1 MSVVARRA
9 PRGSRAT
16 LATALAAVGTCAS
29 TLALAN
35 LLSPGGNRGTIW
47 LCVLLLAAFVAG
59 VRALTRTWWVP
70 SAAGLVAA
78 AVGVVLRYGAPPGR
92 LQLVPTPDTW
102 DRARAVWSDG
112 LALIDSS
119 VVPMDVTRPVELVI
133 LVGALFVFLAVDLL
147 AVGLG
152 RAGWAGLVYLA
163 MWVPALTLG
172 FGAGA
177 WALLWTG
184 AAYLLLLAVASAPST
199 GALERGRL
207 ASAAVWSTAAVV
219 AGALVLGPVLTVLPA
234 WSSFDLPSLGSGSAG
249 PLRLSDELDMRHSL
263 GKRSGSTVLTYSVT
277 PAGPT
282 PSPEASSSRV
292 PLPAASVGPSPS
304 ATPTEA
310 PLVATVA
317 SVGPLRAFTLTEFDG
332 RSWTP
337 TDPVA
342 TNTVAGGSLLATDP
356 DLRGTAPDA
365 SRGVLAKV
373 DVEVGTLDEER
384 LPIGIFP
391 RTVEAPGQWQYDAE
405 RDEVFGSDATPSG
418 MKYSMV
424 VELPDLRPEDLE
436 DADTPAP
443 ADADVT
449 GVLTVPATS
458 HSDDIAD
465 LARDLTKD
473 DSTPYQKAMS
483 LQSYLRASSNFTY
496 DTRVAPARTDD
507 AVWDFLQ
514 DKHGYCV
521 QFATTMTVMA
531 RMLGIPARMG
541 VGFLPGKANDDGAI
555 VVTGK
560 EAHTWPELY
569 FGPDLGWVRFEPTPA
584 VQTGAPP
591 VWSDPFQANS
601 PGTDPR
607 DEQNSRPD
615 DVPTGEA
622 GPTSEATT
630 APVDSSDDG
639 TRLLPVLLTV
649 AAVLLMAAVGAVLVA
664 SRRRARPDLTPEQAW
679 ARTRKGLAARG
690 IRWSDATT
698 PRAAVRGVEGQLAAR
713 GCPAM
718 DAEAAQALASL
729 AGAVE
734 TERYSPRSTDVSPAE
749 LELERWSDAVLDDV
763 KRLLSDR
770 SRRDAAPSAPR
781 GES

>member
-1 MSVVARRA
+1 MSLVARRA

-16 LATALAAVGTCAS
+16 LATALVAVGTCAS

-35 LLSPGGNRGTIW
+35 LLSPGGGRGVIW

-119 VVPMDVTRPVELVI
+119 VVPMDVTRPVEMVI
-133 LVGALFVFLAVDLL
+133 LVGALFVFLACDLL

-163 MWVPALTLG
+163 MWAPALTLG
-172 FGAGA
+172 FDAGA

-184 AAYLLLLAVASAPST
+184 AAYLLLLAVTSAPHA
-199 GALERGRL
+199 GGVERGRL
-207 ASAAVWSTAAVV
+207 ASAALWSTAAVV
-219 AGALVLGPVLTVLPA
+219 VGALVLGPILTVLPA
-234 WSSFDLPSLGSGSAG
+234 WSSFDLPSLGSGAAG

-263 GKRSGSTVLTYSVT
+263 GKRSGSTVLTYSVA
-277 PAGPT
+277 PAGPAAT
-282 PSPEASSSRV
+282 PAASSSAT
-292 PLPAASVGPSPS
+292 PLPAAPAGPSPS
-304 ATPTEA
+304 ATPTQA

-332 RSWTP
+332 RTWTP
-337 TDPVA
+337 TEPVA
-342 TNTVAGGSLLATDP
+342 TNAVAGGSLLATDP
-356 DLRGTAPDA
+356 DLRGTEPDA
-365 SRGVLAKV
+365 KRGVLAKV
-373 DVEVGTLDEER
+373 DVEVGTLDEKR

-391 RTVEAPGQWQYDAE
+391 RTVDAPGSWQYDAE
-405 RDEVFGSDATPSG
+405 RDEVFGSDATPTG
-418 MKYSMV
+418 MRYLMV

-436 DADTPAP
+436 DATTPAP
-443 ADADVT
+443 PDAEVS
-449 GVLTVPATS
+449 GVLSVPATS
-458 HSDDIAD
+458 HSDDIAA
-465 LARDLTKD
+465 LARDLTKND
-473 DSTPYQKAMS
+473 PTPYKKAMS

-496 DTRVAPARTDD
+496 DTRVAPASTDD

-531 RMLGIPARMG
+531 RTLGIPARMG

-584 VQTGAPP
+584 VQSGAPP
-591 VWSDPFQANS
+591 VWSDPFQANA

-607 DEQNSRPD
+607 DDLNQRPD
-615 DVPTGEA
+615 DRPTDDA
-622 GPTSEATT
+622 APTDAATST
-630 APVDSSDDG
+630 PAAPTTDAAN
-639 TRLLPVLLTV
+639 LLVPVLITL
-649 AAVLLMAAVGAVLVA
+649 AAVLLLAGFAVALVV

-679 ARTRKGLAARG
+679 TRTRKGLAARG

-698 PRAAVRGVEGQLAAR
+698 PRAAVHSVEGQLAGR
-713 GCPAM
+713 GSPVLG
-718 DAEAAQALASL
+718 AEAARALVSL
-729 AGAVE
+729 ATAVE
-734 TERYSPRSTDVSPAE
+734 TERYSPRSTDVSPDE
-749 LELERWSDAVLDDV
+749 LRRWSDTVLDEV

-781 GES
+781 AES